1 MKKKNIALITL
12 CLWISGNLAAKE
24 YHVSLQGSDAD
35 AGTLTQ
41 PFRTINRA
49 AQLALPGDTVTVHEG
64 VYREW
69 VNPLYGGESNVKR
82 IHYRAAPGE
91 KAELKGS
98 EVITGWMSDNR
109 AKGVWRSV
117 VRDKMFGN

>member
-24 YHVSLQGSDAD
+24 YHVSPQGSDAD

-69 VNPLYGGESNVKR
+69 VNPLYGGE
-82 IHYRAAPGE
+82 
-91 KAELKGS
+91 
-98 EVITGWMSDNR
+98 T
-109 AKGVWRSV
+109 
-117 VRDKMFGN
+117 